1 MSFEQWQNGLL
12 PKVQGTWNL
21 HEALLAQKEPLDF
34 FFLFSSVCGMQGQWG
49 HANYASGNT
58 FLDAFVQYRHS
69 LGLPASV
76 LDIGA
81 MEEVGYLSH
90 NSSVLDQYH
99 AASYHMLHEQDL
111 LDSLQLMIDRSKPQP
126 RSRPSLSIAAAVK
139 SSPVKTIGYVNQSQ
153 VAIGV
158 RATLPLSAPG
168 NHIQWKKDPRMAV
181 YRNLE
186 SLGVGN
192 SDSSSEDDGLKTFLR
207 DASKNPKMLDLPD
220 SIAFLAKETG
230 TTLSGF
236 VMRGD
241 EEPSPH
247 APLTSLGFDS
257 LVSIELRN
265 WFRQKVEAQFTVL
278 ELLSSKSIMHL
289 GEQAAAKL
297 KEKFQA
303 RL

>member
-81 MEEVGYLSH
+81 MEDVGYLSQ
-90 NSSVLDQYH
+90 NTSVLDKFH
-99 AASYHMLHEQDL
+99 ATSYHMLHEQDL
-111 LDSLQLMIDRSKPQP
+111 LDSLQLMIDRSDPPKQS
-126 RSRPSLSIAAAVK
+126 RSSASTAAAANA
-139 SSPVKTIGYVNQSQ
+139 SSTKRIGYLNRSQ
-153 VAIGV
+153 LGIGI
-158 RATLPLSAPG
+158 RSTLPLSAPG

-186 SLGVGN
+186 SLGAQI
-192 SDSSSEDDGLKTFLR
+192 SDSISKDEGLKRLLR
-207 DASKNPKMLDLPD
+207 DASKNPTLLDHPD
-220 SIAFLAKETG
+220 SVAFLAKETG
-230 TTLSGF
+230 STLF
-236 VMRGD
+236 AFMMRDD
-241 EEPSPH
+241 EKLPLN
-247 APLTSLGFDS
+247 APLTSLGIDS
-257 LVSIELRN
+257 LISIELRN
-265 WFRQKVEAQFTVL
+265 WFRQKVGAEFTVL
-278 ELLSSKSIMHL
+278 ELLSSNNILHL
-289 GEQAAAKL
+289 GEQAAVKL
-297 KEKFQA
+297 KEKFRA
-303 RL
+303 RQ